1 LSLKIPE
8 KLKLNRF
15 PADCVIISYNDSQH
29 IAKFRAGA
37 ICGSPAK
44 TGSDNN
50 NKTAVIST
58 AQPNKANFVHK
69 KNKGLSHKTLLRLV
83 YYGDQH

>member
-1 LSLKIPE
+1 M
-8 KLKLNRF
+8 
-15 PADCVIISYNDSQH
+15 
-29 IAKFRAGA
+29 
-37 ICGSPAK
+37 
-44 TGSDNN
+44 GSDNN

-83 YYGDQH
+83 YYGAQPLIYYNDNYLS

>member
-1 LSLKIPE
+1 VLSLGIPKKFE
-8 KLKLNRF
+8 LNRF
-15 PADCVIISYNDSQH
+15 PTDCAKSIFHSSQH
-29 IAKFRAGA
+29 IARFRAGT
-37 ICGSPAK
+37 ISETPAK

-69 KNKGLSHKTLLRLV
+69 KNKGYLINLT
-83 YYGDQH
+83 